1 MKNTLLRIALLFS
14 LALVCVGCYQA
25 SSNGN
30 NDDLITIPVTNNPS
44 VIPEG
49 AGFGPPGAMPY

>member
-1 MKNTLLRIALLFS
+1 MKNTLLRVALLFS
-14 LALVCVGCYQA
+14 LTLICVGCYQA
-25 SSNGN
+25 SSNGD
-30 NDDLITIPVTNNPS
+30 DDLITVPITNNPS